1 MFSLTAYIRET
12 IQEIKK
18 VSWPSQQ
25 QTIEMTILVIAVSVI
40 IGAYIGLADYIFQSL
55 LKFIL

>member
-12 IQEIKK
+12 IEEIKK

-25 QTIEMTILVIAVSVI
+25 QTIEMTILVIAVSI
-40 IGAYIGLADYIFQSL
+40 IVGAYIGAADYLFQFL
-55 LKFIL
+55 LGFIL

>member
-40 IGAYIGLADYIFQSL
+40 VGAYIGLADYIFQSL

>member
-25 QTIEMTILVIAVSVI
+25 QTIEMTILVLAVSVI
-40 IGAYIGLADYIFQSL
+40 IGAYIGLADYLFQSML
-55 LKFIL
+55 AFIL

>member
-1 MFSLTAYIRET
+1 MFSLSAYIRET

-25 QTIEMTILVIAVSVI
+25 QTIEMTILVIAVSILVGTY
-40 IGAYIGLADYIFQSL
+40 IGAADYLFQSL
-55 LKFIL
+55 LGLIL